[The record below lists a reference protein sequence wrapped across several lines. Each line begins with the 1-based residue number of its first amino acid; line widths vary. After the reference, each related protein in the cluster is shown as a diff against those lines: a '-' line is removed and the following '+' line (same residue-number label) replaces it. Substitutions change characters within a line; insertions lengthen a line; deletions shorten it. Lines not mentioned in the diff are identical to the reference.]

1 MLEHFHFTYLDIDAF
16 HKSISIGLR
25 RHTPDKIFRQ
35 SNSFLRWMLET
46 GYTIGVDITHS
57 WMGDK

>member
-1 MLEHFHFTYLDIDAF
+1 MLDYTFRMEHKYTLLQRLVSKY
-16 HKSISIGLR
+16 
-25 RHTPDKIFRQ
+25 IFLERV
-35 SNSFLRWMLET
+35 SNNNSFLRWMLET